1 MNRHCFGDRAWQ
13 VLVSVIVSG
22 AIVGAQSPT
31 QPSDAGKSN
40 QAQTAPSLQS
50 STGEQPAAE
59 VLRTRRVEAYLLYP
73 KAIEEATRGN
83 MYRAIE
89 LLKQVVS
96 LDPSSP
102 EPHVTLGEI
111 HYGLRNINEA
121 RREAQLALTL
131 DPKHAGA
138 HKLLGRIYLDE
149 AQSTGDREKAKLAI
163 AQFRQV
169 VDSDD
174 TDTEAWQ
181 ALAELYRLTG
191 QQNELVNALIRWT
204 GNDPMADR
212 AFFELGRHYHAQ
224 RKYREAV
231 ENYAR
236 AYELQPIPEIAVLFA
251 QSLLAQGYTADALR
265 IYREARQRTP
275 DDDELEINYA
285 GALIAAGQYEE
296 AMNILQ
302 SALKARPANLE
313 ALWYMAQALRR
324 SGRRAEAIRL
334 LKDALNDIDVTEGL
348 DFQQMLASIYEETHQ
363 VDQAVAVYESILDVI
378 LNPDGTVSKNYLQI
392 AEDTLARIGLAYRRA
407 GRQAEAIRAFE
418 RMRTILGANNPQAD
432 LLILDTLLEEE
443 RYQEVVDKAQVLAKQ
458 FEDKRE
464 FRLVEAQALARLG
477 RLDQAIKLLDGLLNN
492 SLDDLAVLSVKA
504 SILSDAERYQEAK
517 TILEEGLRR
526 DSRNT
531 ALLIQLSMVQE
542 KLGKPVDAE
551 ATLRAIL
558 ERDPDNQ
565 VALNNLGYYLVERG
579 ERLDE
584 ALALIQRAVNIDP
597 TNGAYL
603 DSLGWAYFQKG
614 RIEEAQTY
622 LEQALRFEPRDST
635 IHEHLGDVFMKKGQ
649 LDRARQAYEQ
659 ALKFARQQAERER
672 IRKKLQSQ
680 GEHAK

>member
-1 MNRHCFGDRAWQ
+1 MNRQRLGCRVWL
-13 VLVSVIVSG
+13 VLIGLIASSVTVPG
-22 AIVGAQSPT
+22 QSPT
-31 QPSDAGKSN
+31 KPSQTEKSSQT
-40 QAQTAPSLQS
+40 QATPSLPS
-50 STGEQPAAE
+50 STGESPSVEQ
-59 VLRTRRVEAYLLYP
+59 LRTRRVQAYLLYP
-73 KAIEEATRGN
+73 KAIQEATRGN
-83 MYRAIE
+83 MYKAIE

-96 LDPSSP
+96 LDPTAP

-111 HYGLRNINEA
+111 HYGLRNTNEA
-121 RREAQLALTL
+121 RREAQLALAL
-131 DPKHAGA
+131 NPKHAGA

-149 AQSTGDREKAKLAI
+149 AQSSGDQDKAKLSI
-163 AQFRQV
+163 AEFRQV
-169 VDSDD
+169 VEVDD

-181 ALAELYRLTG
+181 SLAELYRLTG
-191 QQNELVNALIRWT
+191 QQNEFVNALTRWT
-204 GNDPMADR
+204 SNDPMADR

-224 RKYREAV
+224 RKYRLAA

-265 IYREARQRTP
+265 IYQEARQRTP
-275 DDDELEINYA
+275 NDDDLEVNYA

-296 AMNILQ
+296 AMSILQ
-302 SALKARPANLE
+302 SQLKKRATNLE

-324 SGRRAEAIRL
+324 SGRRSEAIRL
-334 LKDALNDIDVTEGL
+334 LKDALNDIDVTESL

-363 VDQAVAVYESILDVI
+363 VDEAVAVYRNILDVI

-407 GRQAEAIRAFE
+407 GRQADAIRAFE
-418 RMRTILGANNPQAD
+418 RMRTILGADNPQAD

-443 RYQEVVDKAQVLAKQ
+443 QYQEVVDKAEALAKQ

-464 FRLVEAQALARLG
+464 FRLVQAQALARMG
-477 RLDQAIKLLDGLLNN
+477 RVDQAIKLLDGLLSN

-504 SILSDAERYQEAK
+504 SIISDAERYQEAK
-517 TILEEGLRR
+517 AVLEEGLRR
-526 DSRNT
+526 DPRNT

-558 ERDPDNQ
+558 ERDPENQ

-614 RIEEAQTY
+614 RLEEAQMY

-649 LDRARQAYEQ
+649 PDRARQAYEQ
-659 ALKFARQQAERER
+659 ALRFARQQAERER

-680 GEHAK
+680 GDHAK